1 MKKLLK
7 QVSFMLLFICFCHLA
22 DSQILKNLGNRA
34 KEKIK
39 TKTNEKVDKTMDK
52 GVEKASEKIDT
63 TVNRIIKGKDNNP
76 AAGPGQLVEQGKY
89 ITTSIKFDDNSDQ
102 VKGESYVLLKDVAEI
117 LKQHPELRVKIVCH
131 TDTDGDPDVNLKL
144 SKVRAASVKSALV
157 NVFGIDDSR
166 LESDGEGGNN
176 PVSKNKTEEGKALNR
191 RVEFLKI

>member
-1 MKKLLK
+1 M
-7 QVSFMLLFICFCHLA
+7 
-22 DSQILKNLGNRA
+22 
-34 KEKIK
+34 
-39 TKTNEKVDKTMDK
+39 
-52 GVEKASEKIDT
+52 
-63 TVNRIIKGKDNNP
+63 
-76 AAGPGQLVEQGKY
+76 
-89 ITTSIKFDDNSDQ
+89 
-102 VKGESYVLLKDVAEI
+102 AEI

-131 TDTDGDPDVNLKL
+131 TDTDGDPDANLKL